1 MVTAE
6 KGERMDRTD
15 EFDEGSFDRKVVDL
29 IPALRAYAWSLHR
42 NRADS
47 DDLVQ
52 ETLLRALLYVD
63 SFQPGTNLRG
73 WLFRIMRNR
82 FYTSRQSA
90 RREMVGIAD
99 CVSELPATA
108 PAQELHMEVREVGR
122 ASSALPAHY
131 RQTLAYVV
139 LGGNSYEK
147 ASERFNCNIGT
158 VKSRVSRGRALMK
171 SALETRG

>member
-1 MVTAE
+1 
-6 KGERMDRTD
+6 MDRTD
-15 EFDEGSFDRKVVDL
+15 GCDEGSFSQKVVEL
-29 IPALRAYAWSLHR
+29 IPALRGYAWSLHR

-73 WLFRIMRNR
+73 WLFTIMRNR

-90 RREMVGIAD
+90 KREMVGIAD
-99 CVSELPATA
+99 CISELPVTE
-108 PAQELHMEVREVGR
+108 PSQELHMEVREVGR
-122 ASSALPAHY
+122 AFSALPAHY

-147 ASERFNCNIGT
+147 ASKQFNCNIGT
-158 VKSRVSRGRALMK
+158 VKSRVNRGRAMMK
-171 SALETRG
+171 SALEARG